1 VPLSLNPSPYRP
13 RPLSSLAGIAMNSMT
28 NPDLCCHPFAVHPH
42 GDALL
47 GHLDQLDA
55 GADTDSP

>member
-1 VPLSLNPSPYRP
+1 
-13 RPLSSLAGIAMNSMT
+13 MNSVT
-28 NPDLCCHPFAVHPH
+28 DPDLCCHPFAVHPH